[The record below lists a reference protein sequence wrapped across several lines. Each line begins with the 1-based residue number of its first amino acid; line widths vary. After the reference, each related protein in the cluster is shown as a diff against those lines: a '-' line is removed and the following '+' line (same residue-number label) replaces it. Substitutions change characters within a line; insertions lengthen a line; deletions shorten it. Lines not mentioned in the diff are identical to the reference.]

1 MERISASRLSTF
13 RECPR
18 RYQHTYIRGRVPVGE
33 PAALTFGRA
42 WHSALEQ
49 WWLHGP
55 EAAIAW
61 LIDKAGDISA
71 EDGAKIAAMLAHYN
85 PPRHEYEVLG
95 AEREYEVPIVN
106 PDTGVRSR
114 GYTFFLRLDVE
125 VRKLATGD
133 RWIVEHKTTSDEIM
147 GFGPYWQRL
156 QIDAQVAFYLIATG
170 CRGVLYDV
178 VRKPLLRISKAD
190 EQKAAATGLELSM
203 AYQQRIDE
211 TIAAEP
217 EKYYQ
222 FRSIEKTAD
231 DLAETRADL
240 YEQVQMLHNCHRRGM
255 FPRNSNSCRTLY
267 GTCPYLGVC
276 VGQELLDDD
285 SRFRDR
291 TDIHPVPGAAA

>member
-18 RYQHTYIRGRVPVGE
+18 KYQHTYIRGKVAIGE

-49 WWLHGP
+49 WWLNGP

-61 LIDKAGDISA
+61 LIDKAGEISA

-85 PPRHEYEVLG
+85 PPRQQYTVVGVES
-95 AEREYEVPIVN
+95 EYEVPIIN
-106 PDTGVRSR
+106 PETSVRSR
-114 GYTFFLRLDVE
+114 GYTFFLRLDAE
-125 VRKLATGD
+125 VRDAAGTRL
-133 RWIVEHKTTSDEIM
+133 IVEHKTTSDEIV

-156 QIDAQVAFYLIATG
+156 QVDAQVAFYMIATG

-178 VRKPLLRISKAD
+178 VRKPMLRISKVD
-190 EQKAAATGLELSM
+190 EQKAAGSGLELSM
-203 AYQQRIDE
+203 AYQQRVE
-211 TIAAEP
+211 EAIAAEP
-217 EKYYQ
+217 ERYYQ
-222 FRSIEKTAD
+222 FRAIEKTAD
-231 DLAETRADL
+231 DLAEARADL

-255 FPRNSNSCRTLY
+255 FPRNSNACRTLY

-276 VGQELLDDD
+276 TGMENLDDD
-285 SRFRDR
+285 TRFRDR
-291 TDIHPVPGAAA
+291 TDIEPVPAVAV